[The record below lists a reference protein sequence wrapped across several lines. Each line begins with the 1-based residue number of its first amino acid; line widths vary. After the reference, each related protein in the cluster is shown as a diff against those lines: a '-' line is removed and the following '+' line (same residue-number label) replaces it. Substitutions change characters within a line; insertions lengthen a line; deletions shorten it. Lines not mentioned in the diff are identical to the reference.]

1 MNEDEPMN
9 PVICTWSAELPAGT
23 EVIWPDGCRD
33 VIAIMPA
40 GQPAALLCSALDESA
55 RHIQCQTATRFM
67 GIRLAPGVRFAWERE
82 APAMLLSDRYLQR
95 WSAPLLQLTDQHSE
109 AQNSSTSTDNLLRYL
124 QQQIDNHAITP
135 PEWIN
140 AYLLELAEQDGDYR
154 PPGASVH
161 RPRSERNMRRLLV
174 EYTGRPP
181 RYWQQLARI
190 RATARAIAGSDE
202 PLAALAAEY
211 HFADQAHMSRDIR
224 RWLGCTPA
232 MLRADNNG
240 NDQRANNLARLSAPD
255 AFTLI

>member
-1 MNEDEPMN
+1 MN
-9 PVICTWSAELPAGT
+9 PVVCTWSAELPAGA

-33 VIAIMPA
+33 VIAILPA
-40 GQPAALLCSALDESA
+40 GQPAALLCSGLDQSV
-55 RHIQCQTATRFM
+55 RHIQCQTATRFI
-67 GIRLAPGVRFAWERE
+67 GVRLAPGVRFAWERD
-82 APAMLLSDRYLQR
+82 APATLLNDSNLQR
-95 WSAPLLQLTDQHSE
+95 WSAPLQQLTDQHSE
-109 AQNSSTSTDNLLRYL
+109 ADNSSASAGSLLPYL

-135 PEWIN
+135 PAWIGT
-140 AYLLELAEQDGDYR
+140 YLAELAGCSAY
-154 PPGASVH
+154 PPSPTGAL
-161 RPRSERNMRRLLV
+161 RWPRSERNMRRLLV

-181 RYWQQLARI
+181 SYWQQLARI